1 MKAAI
6 YIRVSTSK
14 KAAQAD
20 TYQQNPRVQLE
31 PLKKVCLERGWDF
44 TVYEERISGTGKNRP
59 QFNSLMEAARRGEF
73 AAVLVWKFDRFAR
86 SLKDLVVALE
96 ELNAVDVRLVSFT
109 EAIDTATPSGRAL
122 FAMAGVFAEFERSLI
137 KERIAAGLDH
147 ARNFGTKSGKAI
159 GRPKKIVRRDEIL
172 RMKNAGVPVREICR
186 KFNIGMAALYKACS
200 ETRLAETGDTGR
212 IAKGKRIATAAL

>member
-31 PLKKVCLERGWDF
+31 PLKKVCSERGWDF
-44 TVYEERISGTGKNRP
+44 TVYEERISGAGKNRP

-96 ELNAVDVRLVSFT
+96 ELNAVGVRLVSFT
-109 EAIDTATPSGRAL
+109 EAIDTATPSGKAL
-122 FAMAGVFAEFERSLI
+122 FAMAGCFRRVRAVPDQGTYRRRARSRPEL
-137 KERIAAGLDH
+137 
-147 ARNFGTKSGKAI
+147 RNQ
-159 GRPKKIVRRDEIL
+159 
-172 RMKNAGVPVREICR
+172 VRETESYLSR
-186 KFNIGMAALYKACS
+186 QRWLLHY
-200 ETRLAETGDTGR
+200 LL
-212 IAKGKRIATAAL
+212 GKQESNG